1 MREAERRTSGR
12 VVATQHVLQ
21 STQEEV
27 VLHCRLGSFL
37 GEEGFVRDWRGLGSF
52 GFRQQKYL

>member
-37 GEEGFVRDWRGLGSF
+37 GEEGFVRDWRGLG
-52 GFRQQKYL
+52 